1 MVNLGKDSDA
11 GARKSRGRQ
20 RRKSDSVGNKEGM
33 FALDTF
39 EHVMNVLNK
48 KTNLFFSFL

>member
-20 RRKSDSVGNKEGM
+20 RRKSDSVGNKEGS
-33 FALDTF
+33 FALATF
-39 EHVMNVLNK
+39 EHAVML
-48 KTNLFFSFL
+48 